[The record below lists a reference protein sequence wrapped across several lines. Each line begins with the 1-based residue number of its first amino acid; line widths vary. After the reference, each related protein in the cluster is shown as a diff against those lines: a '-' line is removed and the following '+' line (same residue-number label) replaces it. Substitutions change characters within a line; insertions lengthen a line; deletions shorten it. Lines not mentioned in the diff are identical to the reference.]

1 MIVDV
6 NVLLGYVDPDATF
19 HGAATRWLE
28 GELNGTSRVGFPWHS
43 LTGFLR
49 IVTNPRAYLEPLSV
63 DEAMS
68 YVDAWLG
75 AQNAW
80 VPQPGPQHATIL
92 RRLLTDAGAAATLV
106 PDAHLAAL
114 AVEHGVP
121 VCSFDSDFAR
131 FPDVRWHRPR

>member
-1 MIVDV
+1 VIVDV

-28 GELNGTSRVGFPWHS
+28 SELNGTSRVGFPWPS

-49 IVTNPRAYLEPLSV
+49 IVTNPRAYPEPLTV

-80 VPQPGPQHATIL
+80 VPRPGPQHATIL

-106 PDAHLAAL
+106 SDAHLAAL
-114 AVEHGVP
+114 AVEYGVP

-131 FPDVRWHRPR
+131 FPDVRWHRPQ